1 MIANGLGVQT
11 AVAGSAR
18 QQAAATGRRILG
30 AVVAGLLSA
39 APTARAEPLAAAYE
53 ITWNGMAVGSF
64 ATELVTGPERYRFTY
79 EARTTGWLGWLF
91 PFTSEGWSEG
101 ELRDRRPR
109 PERYEVQSRWHDG
122 GSDYGV
128 RFGPD
133 GRALQMDV
141 SAEERADREPVPAPL
156 QVGPD
161 PLALALEAFARVAP
175 GAALS
180 GASFDG
186 KRALGFEVAC
196 ADDLVVP
203 DPVRAGA
210 ARAATPPVGGEPL
223 VACQIDGRLLAGASR
238 RWRSRDADDTDRE
251 PVTVWLSRGVLV
263 DRFWPVRVETET
275 RFGAVSADLVA
286 LEPPTTRDEA
296 TRP

>member
-1 MIANGLGVQT
+1 
-11 AVAGSAR
+11 
-18 QQAAATGRRILG
+18 
-30 AVVAGLLSA
+30 VVLAGLLSA
-39 APTARAEPLAAAYE
+39 APQARAEPLAAAYE
-53 ITWNGMAVGSF
+53 ITWNGMTIGAF

-79 EARTTGWLGWLF
+79 KARTTGWLGWLF
-91 PFTSEGWSEG
+91 PFSSEGWSEG
-101 ELRDRRPR
+101 EVRDLRARS
-109 PERYEVQSRWHDG
+109 ERYRVQSRWHDG

-133 GRALQMDV
+133 GRALEVEVAAD
-141 SAEERADREPVPAPL
+141 ELADRDPVPAVL

-196 ADDLVVP
+196 AEDLVVADPAP
-203 DPVRAGA
+203 DGA
-210 ARAATPPVGGEPL
+210 AQAAAPSLGGEPL
-223 VACQIDGRLLAGASR
+223 VACRIDGRLLAGASR
-238 RWRSRDADDTDRE
+238 RWRSREADDADRE
-251 PVTVWLSRGVLV
+251 PVTVWLSRAVLV
-263 DRFWPVRVETET
+263 DRFWPVRVETGT
-275 RFGAVSADLVA
+275 RFGTVIARLVM
-286 LEPPTTRDEA
+286 LEPPVTRDGI